1 MPTPEKKGGKWKA
14 VIYEYYILDLSME
27 LEEWRMEAINKIA
40 SKGWELYMPIADEKA
55 YFRRPLNHNQ

>member
-1 MPTPEKKGGKWKA
+1 MKNGKEKA

-55 YFRRPLNHNQ
+55 YFRRPLKQQK

>member
-1 MPTPEKKGGKWKA
+1 MKNGKEKA

-55 YFRRPLNHNQ
+55 YFRRRIQ